1 MIFVEPEKRVGN
13 QIVANFVTTVVVD
26 EGAPIG
32 MRTLTRVGVF
42 EEMGAVEFGKAVTVT
57 REVRGS
63 PIEQD
68 ADAFLVA
75 TIDEVHEIG
84 GRAEAASSGVVAESL
99 IAPGAIERVLH
110 DGEQFDVGVAELFD
124 VGN

>member
-1 MIFVEPEKRVGN
+1 
-13 QIVANFVTTVVVD
+13 
-26 EGAPIG
+26 

-42 EEMGAVEFGKAVTVT
+42 EEMGAVEFGKAVTVS

-84 GRAEAASSGVVAESL
+84 GRTEAASSGVVAGSL
-99 IAPGAIERVLH
+99 VTPRGHKKGAPVVERCGLR
-110 DGEQFDVGVAELFD
+110 VAQRVELRRFLFS
-124 VGN
+124 